1 VAKAYRRFSAEFKLR
16 LGESYLAGNGSLKG
30 LAFQAGIEHS
40 LLHYWV
46 KRYHAGELTL
56 DIVREE
62 AITEAESKIAALVR
76 KVGQLTMEREL
87 LNRGAHRL
95 GGHLKSGH

>member
-16 LGESYLAGNGSLKG
+16 LVESYLAGDGSLKG
-30 LAFQAGIEHS
+30 LATQAGIDHS
-40 LLHYWV
+40 LLHHWV

-62 AITEAESKIAALVR
+62 AIT
-76 KVGQLTMEREL
+76 
-87 LNRGAHRL
+87 
-95 GGHLKSGH
+95 